1 MKNLILIIVFFFSFQ
16 VNAQEEG
23 ILNLRCEFNGISIDE
38 SREVDPYNIDLSINF
53 DEMNWTA
60 QLPRKKTNY
69 TYDISKE
76 DIGLAEFKLHS
87 YFWDNLENR
96 NVRGEQVIIDRTNG
110 EAIHNYFQTAFF
122 GCGESENTIC
132 KYPRSDLN
140 PKGQYYSFKGECI
153 KLETIF

>member
-1 MKNLILIIVFFFSFQ
+1 MRYLVLIIVFFFSFQ
-16 VNAQEEG
+16 VNAHEEG

-38 SREVDPYNIDLSINF
+38 SIVDEPYNIDLSINF
-53 DEMNWTA
+53 DEMNWTV

-69 TYDISKE
+69 TYDIPEE
-76 DIGLAEFKLHS
+76 DIGPAEFKLHS
-87 YFWDNLENR
+87 YYWDNLENR

-110 EAIHNYFQTAFF
+110 EAMHNYFQTAYF

-132 KYPRSDLN
+132 RYYGK
-140 PKGQYYSFKGECI
+140 YYSFKGKCK